1 MKSWTLK
8 ISLVALITHVL
19 LIFMGPY
26 IVMNQLDRNIADAI
40 ENPFEGCENTYEG
53 IVGYLDQ
60 VCISKRSSTRMPNY
74 DFMYTMCRYDLNNGD
89 LFVSMP
95 VPEDERYWVVHVHN
109 NNTTVEFK
117 INNLQIVDDRYEFL
131 ITNSNNQNEEIKTIQ
146 TTNKGTVF
154 WRLLVNTADEITNLD
169 EFRRTTVCEY
179 R

>member
-1 MKSWTLK
+1 ML
-8 ISLVALITHVL
+8 LFALATHMF

-40 ENPFEGCENTYEG
+40 ENPFDGCEDTYEG

-117 INNLQIVDDRYEFL
+117 IC
-131 ITNSNNQNEEIKTIQ
+131 
-146 TTNKGTVF
+146 
-154 WRLLVNTADEITNLD
+154 LLYTSPSPRD
-169 EFRRTTVCEY
+169 
-179 R
+179 

>member
-1 MKSWTLK
+1 
-8 ISLVALITHVL
+8 
-19 LIFMGPY
+19 
-26 IVMNQLDRNIADAI
+26 
-40 ENPFEGCENTYEG
+40 
-53 IVGYLDQ
+53 
-60 VCISKRSSTRMPNY
+60 
-74 DFMYTMCRYDLNNGD
+74 MYTMCRYDLANGD

-117 INNLQIVDDRYEFL
+117 INNLQIENERYEFL
-131 ITNSNNQNEEIKTIQ
+131 VTSSNNQNEEIKTIK

-154 WRLLVNTADEITNLD
+154 WRLLVNTADEISKLD

>member
-1 MKSWTLK
+1 
-8 ISLVALITHVL
+8 
-19 LIFMGPY
+19 
-26 IVMNQLDRNIADAI
+26 
-40 ENPFEGCENTYEG
+40 
-53 IVGYLDQ
+53 
-60 VCISKRSSTRMPNY
+60 
-74 DFMYTMCRYDLNNGD
+74 
-89 LFVSMP
+89 MP

-154 WRLLVNTADEITNLD
+154 WRLLVNSADEILKLD